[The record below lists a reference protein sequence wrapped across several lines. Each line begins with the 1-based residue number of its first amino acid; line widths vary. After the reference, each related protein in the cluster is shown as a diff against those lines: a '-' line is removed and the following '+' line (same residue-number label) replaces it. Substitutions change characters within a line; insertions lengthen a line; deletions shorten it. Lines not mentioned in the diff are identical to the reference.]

1 MYATQHSLS
10 LSPEVLRESS
20 KRVLIKYKFYI
31 ELYIEWTE
39 DKKELVS
46 LLCFVFFCKRER
58 QCSLVN

>member
-10 LSPEVLRESS
+10 FSPEVLRESS

-46 LLCFVFFCKRER
+46 LLCFVF
-58 QCSLVN
+58 L